1 MIEYIKGN
9 VLDIK
14 EGVLCQHVECQGI
27 TLTKES
33 QKICKLYPQVK
44 VDCDDLRNQTT
55 TFSDLLGK
63 VCWTHLNDLHI
74 ASIFAQDRYQEGVK
88 CTNYLGFYEGLYT
101 VVKWSLE
108 HNSMPVY
115 VSKELGCDSL
125 TGGDWKQVGSFVEA
139 LATLLCPDSHI
150 IVVEE

>member
-1 MIEYIKGN
+1 M
-9 VLDIK
+9 
-14 EGVLCQHVECQGI
+14 
-27 TLTKES
+27 
-33 QKICKLYPQVK
+33 
-44 VDCDDLRNQTT
+44 
-55 TFSDLLGK
+55 
-63 VCWTHLNDLHI
+63 
-74 ASIFAQDRYQEGVK
+74 
-88 CTNYLGFYEGLYT
+88 
-101 VVKWSLE
+101 KWSLE